1 MNEYQLKKQLR
12 LLLKQPESEIVEFK
26 EAKNQFD
33 FNKLGKYFSALSNE
47 ANLRSKE
54 YAWLVF
60 GVSDEDHKIV
70 GSQSLSTK
78 NEMNNLKNQVAEFA
92 DGRHTFFDIYSIN
105 LPEGRVLMCQIPA
118 APKGIPIGFKGH
130 YYGRAGESLIPL
142 SLQKIEQIRS
152 QVIHEDWSSVIV
164 EKASIEDLDVD
175 ALNKAREEYKE
186 KHPKQSESVDQWEDL
201 TFLNKAKLTIQ
212 GKITHAALLLLGKE
226 GSSYLLNPAVTQ
238 ISWILKM

>member
-78 NEMNNLKNQVAEFA
+78 NEMNNLN
-92 DGRHTFFDIYSIN
+92 IYIFRN
-105 LPEGRVLMCQIPA
+105 YVQ
-118 APKGIPIGFKGH
+118 F
-130 YYGRAGESLIPL
+130 
-142 SLQKIEQIRS
+142 IR
-152 QVIHEDWSSVIV
+152 
-164 EKASIEDLDVD
+164 L
-175 ALNKAREEYKE
+175 
-186 KHPKQSESVDQWEDL
+186 
-201 TFLNKAKLTIQ
+201 
-212 GKITHAALLLLGKE
+212 
-226 GSSYLLNPAVTQ
+226 
-238 ISWILKM
+238 